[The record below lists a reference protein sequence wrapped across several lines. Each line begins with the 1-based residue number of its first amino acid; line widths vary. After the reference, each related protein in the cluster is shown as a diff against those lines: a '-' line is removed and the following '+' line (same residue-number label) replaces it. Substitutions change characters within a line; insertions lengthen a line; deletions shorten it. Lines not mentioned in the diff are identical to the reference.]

1 MLVDRLSQR
10 WFISAYPFTRFK
22 ILVLDLRLN
31 PWIQIQLGFNSPL
44 VVFGGLFLKDAKSVL
59 KDWLFTYHSF
69 ILSFFFFFLHLY
81 FFGLKI
87 FVVMFSPYFQ
97 PYPLLFQTCLFL
109 CSECR
114 DQMNLFS
121 CSDEMVVL
129 FHTHTCL
136 CVYDVTL
143 IQFCCLMDIYRFLCE
158 CVTSTKFPPE
168 LSDMISFLPFFFQNI
183 RNFFSVLYAHTW

>member
-69 ILSFFFFFLHLY
+69 ILSFFFFFYISIFLDWKYLWSCFPPISSLIRSFFKPVY
-81 FFGLKI
+81 FC
-87 FVVMFSPYFQ
+87 VVNVVIRWICSHVLMKW
-97 PYPLLFQTCLFL
+97 LFCF
-109 CSECR
+109 
-114 DQMNLFS
+114 
-121 CSDEMVVL
+121 
-129 FHTHTCL
+129 THIHA
-136 CVYDVTL
+136 CVY
-143 IQFCCLMDIYRFLCE
+143 M
-158 CVTSTKFPPE
+158 
-168 LSDMISFLPFFFQNI
+168 M
-183 RNFFSVLYAHTW
+183 